1 MLQFLHLILVVIAQ
15 YGGFAEPK
23 ISDRK
28 DFIATNKRLHIA
40 DAKLKVEFTLPPI
53 ILSYTF

>member
-1 MLQFLHLILVVIAQ
+1 LVVIAQ